1 MSDLLSIVRHLYAAD
16 IYYLTPRLLAGI
28 FDLDTPQTYALVERL
43 TRQELV
49 TPVEKGKYMLVVLEP
64 ERVLGTPLF
73 MGASAGQSGRR
84 SARKPD
90 SDKSGVYLSWS
101 NEAWRAVLGR
111 VEADWERDLR
121 HAFALVH
128 RLRHSQKADGGG
140 DFLPARVSGW
150 FRRRQIAVES
160 PRRSLSQNR
169 RSPTPIRQPPVPG

>member
-90 SDKSGVYLSWS
+90 SDKSGVTSPGQMRRGGPFW
-101 NEAWRAVLGR
+101 AV
-111 VEADWERDLR
+111 W
-121 HAFALVH
+121 
-128 RLRHSQKADGGG
+128 
-140 DFLPARVSGW
+140 
-150 FRRRQIAVES
+150 RQIGSATCAMLL
-160 PRRSLSQNR
+160 P
-169 RSPTPIRQPPVPG
+169 